1 MLCSQPASLLK
12 GELRWRKVKFGAT
25 GKPKSQKRR
34 SRRSPRPP
42 PRSRRLR
49 LRPRRNSG
57 KNSAAATS
65 SPQQSGWAHWPVA
78 VAALRVFSASKK
90 LIAEAVWRRI
100 QGAGNWRS
108 GAGRCDKTTGLFL
121 TDQTACHIDPAIG
134 PDHARDPDTI
144 LVFAS
149 SGAAELK
156 SWTHAMRIGRF
167 SFAGV
172 LRWPVNLGYWGDG
185 HRRREHCRT
194 KAGDGDTCQGAFKS
208 LSSER
213 LVRLNHG
220 STGPGLLM
228 VRRD

>member
-1 MLCSQPASLLK
+1 LAS
-12 GELRWRKVKFGAT
+12 EI
-25 GKPKSQKRR
+25 KP
-34 SRRSPRPP
+34 P
-42 PRSRRLR
+42 L
-49 LRPRRNSG
+49 
-57 KNSAAATS
+57 S
-65 SPQQSGWAHWPVA
+65 SPKPCGDESRVQAIGGHARAMQT
-78 VAALRVFSASKK
+78 AALGS
-90 LIAEAVWRRI
+90 I
-100 QGAGNWRS
+100 

-185 HRRREHCRT
+185 HRRCEHCRT
-194 KAGDGDTCQGAFKS
+194 KAGDGDTCQGVFKR
-208 LSSER
+208 LSFER

-220 STGPGLLM
+220 STGPGPLM
-228 VRRD
+228 MRRDWQNYWDFQKESVWDQPAAAIVYYSEGR

>member
-1 MLCSQPASLLK
+1 MGKIARRRRQARSNPA
-12 GELRWRKVKFGAT
+12 GPIGPW
-25 GKPKSQKRR
+25 
-34 SRRSPRPP
+34 RSPRLEYF
-42 PRSRRLR
+42 RLQ
-49 LRPRRNSG
+49 
-57 KNSAAATS
+57 KNS
-65 SPQQSGWAHWPVA
+65 SPKPCGD
-78 VAALRVFSASKK
+78 
-90 LIAEAVWRRI
+90 EI

-167 SFAGV
+167 GFAGV
-172 LRWPVNLGYWGDG
+172 LRWPINLGYRGDG

-194 KAGDGDTCQGAFKS
+194 KAGDGDTCQGAF
-208 LSSER
+208 
-213 LVRLNHG
+213 N
-220 STGPGLLM
+220 
-228 VRRD
+228 